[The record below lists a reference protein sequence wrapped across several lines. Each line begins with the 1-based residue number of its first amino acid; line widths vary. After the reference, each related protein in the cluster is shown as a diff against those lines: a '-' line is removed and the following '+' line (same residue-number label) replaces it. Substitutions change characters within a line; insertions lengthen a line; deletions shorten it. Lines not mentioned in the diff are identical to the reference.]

1 MKRNIFISSV
11 LFLSVL
17 MTLSSCADKQEI
29 AVNQETEF
37 GTREEAN
44 DLLTRAVNLVKANE
58 TVAFAMITAG
68 TGGFSQ
74 KDLYPFCTTM
84 KGVWI
89 AHPRDSGS
97 DFSDAETSDGVRV
110 AETMI
115 KNAKVGEISEI
126 SYMLKRTGTTLYM
139 LNGTG
144 NSLDKEYK
152 KTTLYTKV
160 GKYICGSGYYE
171 K

>member
-44 DLLTRAVNLVKANE
+44 DLLTRAVNLVKVNE

-126 SYMLKRTGTTLYM
+126 SYMYNR
-139 LNGTG
+139 TG

-152 KTTLYTKV
+152 KTTLYTKA